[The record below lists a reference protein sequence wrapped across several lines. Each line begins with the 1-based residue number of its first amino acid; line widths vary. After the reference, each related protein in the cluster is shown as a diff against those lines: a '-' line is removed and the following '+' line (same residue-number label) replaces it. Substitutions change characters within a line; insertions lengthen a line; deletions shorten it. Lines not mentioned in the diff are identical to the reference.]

1 MKAAH
6 AEWTVRGGASYLPGY
21 VQRSPFTTSTCLEAV
36 VRRLK
41 EMACQDTACQDT
53 EEMCLA
59 ISRSCIMLMLWK
71 SMRKKDHHLL
81 LTFILIFYASDLYRL
96 LMASEQHQSL
106 EEIGRYCDLIEER
119 IGDSS
124 TNSINPVPD
133 ISYQSRGHP
142 NFNI

>member
-1 MKAAH
+1 
-6 AEWTVRGGASYLPGY
+6 
-21 VQRSPFTTSTCLEAV
+21 
-36 VRRLK
+36 
-41 EMACQDTACQDT
+41 
-53 EEMCLA
+53 MCLA
-59 ISRSCIMLMLWK
+59 ISRSCINVNAVEKHEKERSPSTL
-71 SMRKKDHHLL
+71 D
-81 LTFILIFYASDLYRL
+81 ILIFYASDLYRL

-106 EEIGRYCDLIEER
+106 EEIGRYCDFIEER

>member
-41 EMACQDTACQDT
+41 EMACQDT

-59 ISRSCIMLMLWK
+59 ISRSCINVNAVEKHEEERSPSSL
-71 SMRKKDHHLL
+71 D
-81 LTFILIFYASDLYRL
+81 ILIFYASD
-96 LMASEQHQSL
+96 
-106 EEIGRYCDLIEER
+106 
-119 IGDSS
+119 
-124 TNSINPVPD
+124 
-133 ISYQSRGHP
+133 
-142 NFNI
+142 